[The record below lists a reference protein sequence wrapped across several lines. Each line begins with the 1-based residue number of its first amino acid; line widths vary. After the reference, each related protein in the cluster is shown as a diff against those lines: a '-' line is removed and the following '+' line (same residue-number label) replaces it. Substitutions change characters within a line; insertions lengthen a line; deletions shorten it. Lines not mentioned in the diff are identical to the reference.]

1 MKIFLPIAIGTLTI
15 FSGFFT
21 GVSKAENAPY
31 SVPPVDAPQLAALG
45 SYPIG
50 VRTLHFTNPQQAD
63 LAKMVATGG
72 KEAASDRQLKV
83 DVWYPALAAPA
94 NTATVLYKAVLPRGG
109 NSKGSEFEVPG
120 IAVRDAKPK
129 SAQRFPLVLI
139 SHGFGGWSTFL
150 SYLGENLASK
160 GYVVA
165 AIDHADADFIDM
177 ASFRL
182 SFGSVLVHRA
192 QDQQFILRQLG
203 ALAEMPD
210 EALGEIIDDKNIA
223 VIGYSM
229 GGFGALATAGA
240 GYDAASPTFQQLPKS
255 LIAPMT
261 YGNADFDNRS
271 PLNIKALV
279 LMAPWGGQV
288 ANRAWSA
295 AAMKTI
301 KTPTLFVVGDQDDIV
316 DFKNG
321 VSWIYQA
328 MQGADR
334 HMLVYQNALH
344 NVSGNPAPV
353 EAQNDFIARE
363 YFDEPVWRKDR
374 LMAIN
379 SHFITAFLD
388 QHLKNDVS
396 KSKYLDVPTSYSNE
410 ATWPVPFGQ
419 RTTGEYAN
427 GTGASAQ
434 YWLGFQR
441 RSAIGLEMLHKK
453 VGE

>member
-1 MKIFLPIAIGTLTI
+1 MKNFIPIAMGTLAI
-15 FSGFFT
+15 FCGFFAAA
-21 GVSKAENAPY
+21 SKAESGPY
-31 SVPPVDAPQLAALG
+31 SIPPVDAPTLSALG
-45 SYPIG
+45 SYPVG
-50 VRTLHFTNPQQAD
+50 VRTLHFTNPQQPD
-63 LAKMVATGG
+63 LPKMVASGG
-72 KEAASDRQLKV
+72 KETASDRRLKV
-83 DVWYPALAAPA
+83 DVWYPALASTG
-94 NTATVLYKAVLPRGG
+94 NNATVIYKAALPRGG
-109 NSKGSEFEVPG
+109 MSKGSEFEVSG

-129 SAQRFPLVLI
+129 GAQRFPLVLI

-165 AIDHADADFIDM
+165 AIDHADADFVDM
-177 ASFRL
+177 ASFGL
-182 SFGSVLVHRA
+182 SFGSVLVHRTR
-192 QDQQFILRQLG
+192 DQQFILQQLG
-203 ALAEMPD
+203 ALAKIPGD
-210 EALGEIIDDKNIA
+210 ALGETIDEKNTA

-240 GYDAASPTFQQLPKS
+240 GYDAASATFQQLPKP

-261 YGNADFDNRS
+261 HGNADYDGRV

-279 LMAPWGGQV
+279 LMAPWGGQT

-295 AAMKTI
+295 AAMKAV

-321 VSWIYQA
+321 VSWIYQS

-353 EAQNDFIARE
+353 EAQKDFVARE

-388 QHLKNDVS
+388 QHLKNDAS
-396 KSKYLDVPTSYSNE
+396 KSKYLDVSTSRSNE
-410 ATWPVPFGQ
+410 ATWPVQFGQ
-419 RTTGEYAN
+419 RTTGEYAT
-427 GTGASAQ
+427 GTGASAN

-441 RSAIGLEMLHKK
+441 RSAIGLEMHHKK